1 MNILFGLLALGLF
14 ASGFF
19 DVIPWQFNL
28 PAVAVLFVIWLVV
41 MYNSLV
47 TLTQRVKESWAD
59 IDVQLKRRYDLIPN
73 LVNTVKG
80 SSNFETST
88 LEKVVE
94 ARAKAMSAGTP
105 TEHAAAE
112 NMLTGALKSVF
123 ALSESYPDLK
133 SNQNYL
139 ALQTELSDTEN
150 KIQAARR
157 FYNSNVME
165 YNTKIQTVPTN
176 IIAKMFTFGEKE
188 FFELGESEQAA
199 KNPVEVKF

>member
-1 MNILFGLLALGLF
+1 MTIFYILIG
-14 ASGFF
+14 
-19 DVIPWQFNL
+19 
-28 PAVAVLFVIWLVV
+28 VAIVLVLFIVG

-47 TLTQRVKESWAD
+47 TLTQRVKEAWAD

-88 LEKVVE
+88 LEKVIE
-94 ARAKAMSAGTP
+94 ARGKAMGAGTP
-105 TEHAAAE
+105 SEHAEAE
-112 NMLTGALKSVF
+112 NILSGALKNIF
-123 ALSESYPDLK
+123 ALAESYPDLK

-139 ALQTELSDTEN
+139 SLQNELSDTEN

-165 YNTKIQTVPTN
+165 YNTKIHTVPTN
-176 IIAKMFTFGEKE
+176 IIAKQFNFTEKE
-188 FFELGESEQAA
+188 FFELTEGEQIVR
-199 KNPVEVKF
+199 NPVEVKF

>member
-1 MNILFGLLALGLF
+1 M
-14 ASGFF
+14 SG
-19 DVIPWQFNL
+19 DVTTDKSI
-28 PAVAVLFVIWLVV
+28 VIGIAIVLVV
-41 MYNSLV
+41 VVIGMYNSLI
-47 TLTQRVKESWAD
+47 TLSQRVKESWAD

-80 SSNFETST
+80 SSNFESST

-94 ARAKAMSAGTP
+94 ARSKAMGAGTMA
-105 TEHAAAE
+105 EHKDAE

-123 ALSESYPDLK
+123 ALAESYPDLK

-139 ALQTELSDTEN
+139 SLQNELSDTEN

-157 FYNSNVME
+157 FYNSNVMA

-176 IIAKMFTFGEKE
+176 IIANMFSFTEKE
-188 FFELGESEQAA
+188 FFELTEGEDAA
-199 KNPVEVKF
+199 RNPVEVKF